1 MPANTSSMLES
12 QPLGLPTIATGG
24 LVQLVERRLCKADA
38 RGSNPRSSTT
48 YSRMDRRSLLV
59 GADLPLVIQQEILGY
74 RSLIEAI
81 NSGLA
86 LLTVGNGGKGT
97 LPWRFVGISVS
108 VIPGKFDLHCPRLSR
123 G

>member
-1 MPANTSSMLES
+1 
-12 QPLGLPTIATGG
+12 
-24 LVQLVERRLCKADA
+24 
-38 RGSNPRSSTT
+38 
-48 YSRMDRRSLLV
+48 MDRRSLLV

-86 LLTVGNGGKGT
+86 LLTVGNGGKGM
-97 LPWRFVGISVS
+97 LPWHFAGISVP
-108 VIPGKFDLHCPRLSR
+108 VTPGKFDLHCPRLSR